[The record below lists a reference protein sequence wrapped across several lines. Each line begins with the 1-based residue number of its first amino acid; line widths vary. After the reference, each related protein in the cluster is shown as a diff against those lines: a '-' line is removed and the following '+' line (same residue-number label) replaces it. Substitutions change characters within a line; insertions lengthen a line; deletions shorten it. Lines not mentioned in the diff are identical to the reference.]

1 MKIKTPHNFGG
12 IPKKFAD
19 PKKAKIVILPVP
31 FDKTST
37 WLKGCDSGPR
47 AIIEASQNMEWYD
60 IETESEV
67 YKQGIFIEK
76 EILAENSLEMLS
88 QVYRKAKEFL
98 SQKKFI
104 VSLGGEHSISLGVI
118 KAYSDFFNKLSIL
131 HLDAH
136 SDSRDFYLGSKY
148 NHACTMARAREQVRN
163 IVSVGVRSLDSSELK
178 NIDKNKVFFT
188 HQIYNSNNWIKKAV
202 RLLSKNVYITLDL
215 DVFDTSIMPSVGTPE
230 PGGLSWYPVLELLKT
245 VFKNRDVVG
254 FDIVE
259 LCPSQNK
266 APDFLAAKLI
276 YTLLSYKFS
285 E

>member
-1 MKIKTPHNFGG
+1 MKIKIPYNFGG

-31 FDKTST
+31 FDKTTT

-47 AIIEASQNMEWYD
+47 AIIEASQNMELCD
-60 IETESEV
+60 IETESEI
-67 YKQGIFIEK
+67 YKQGIFTAK
-76 EILAENSLEMLS
+76 EILAENSLKMLS

-104 VSLGGEHSISLGVI
+104 VVLGGEHSISLGVI
-118 KAYSDFFNKLSIL
+118 KAYSEFFNNLSIL

-136 SDSRDFYLGSKY
+136 SDSRDFYLGSKH

-163 IVSVGVRSLDSSELK
+163 IISVGVRSLDSSELK
-178 NIDKNKVFFT
+178 NIDKNKVFFA
-188 HQIYNSNNWIKKAV
+188 HKIYKSNNWIKKAV
-202 RLLSKNVYITLDL
+202 NQLSENVYITLDL